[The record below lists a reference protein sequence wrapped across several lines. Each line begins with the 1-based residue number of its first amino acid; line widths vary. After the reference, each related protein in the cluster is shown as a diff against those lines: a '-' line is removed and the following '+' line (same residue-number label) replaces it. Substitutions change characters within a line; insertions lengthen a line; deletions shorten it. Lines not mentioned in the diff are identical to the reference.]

1 MFKLQALICNQI
13 YKMQFTVSTSQESGY
28 QVVELCDNKT
38 GTTAQLYSFGA
49 LLNAFTIATKTGP
62 FNGIDG
68 FSSINDAVANAT
80 AGFKS
85 SKLSPFVC
93 RLQHGKYKYEQKE
106 YQVQGFYLGDHA
118 IHGLLF
124 NAAFETTA
132 IESTSTEAFV
142 RFSHQYLGTD
152 PGYPFAF
159 TLQITWKLTSG
170 NSVQVTTTAT
180 NNHNCAIPFSDGW
193 HPYFTV
199 GATIDHATL
208 SFTTNKQLEF
218 SPDLLPTGNTIED
231 NRFVDGQKMEGI
243 FLDNC
248 FLLDTNSN
256 TQHICVLKNEC
267 VSLTIAPD
275 KQYPYLQIYT
285 PPHRKSIAIE
295 NLSSAPDSFN
305 NGIGLRVIPPNHSIE
320 FSTTYTLSANEN
332 L

>member
-1 MFKLQALICNQI
+1 
-13 YKMQFTVSTSQESGY
+13 MQFTVVTSHESGY
-28 QVVELCDNKT
+28 EVVELQDQGS
-38 GTTAQLYSFGA
+38 GTLVQLYSFGA
-49 LLNAFTIATKTGP
+49 LLNAFMIPTKTGI

-93 RLQHGKYKYEQKE
+93 RLEHGKYSFDQKE
-106 YQVQGFYLGDHA
+106 YKIEGFYLGEHA

-124 NAAFETTA
+124 NAAFGITDTKSTA
-132 IESTSTEAFV
+132 TEASV
-142 RFSHQYLGTD
+142 TFSHHYKGTD
-152 PGYPFAF
+152 PGYPFPF
-159 TLQITWKLTSG
+159 TLHVKWKLTSG
-170 NSVQVTTTAT
+170 NTLQVFTTAT
-180 NNHNCAIPFSDGW
+180 NNHSSAIPFSDGW
-193 HPYFTV
+193 HPYFMM
-199 GATIDHATL
+199 GETIDSATL

-218 SPDLLPTGNTIED
+218 SEDLLPTGNTIED

-248 FLLDTNSN
+248 FLLDHHTETKQSC
-256 TQHICVLKNEC
+256 TLKNDA
-267 VSLTIAPD
+267 VTLTITPD

-295 NLSSAPDSFN
+295 NLTSAPDSFN
-305 NGIGLRVIPPNHSIE
+305 NGIGLLIIE
-320 FSTTYTLSANEN
+320 AHHTIECATTYTFTANDS

>member
-1 MFKLQALICNQI
+1 
-13 YKMQFTVSTSQESGY
+13 MQFAVSINQETGY
-28 QVVELCDNKT
+28 QVVELQDKQT

-49 LLNAFTIATKTGP
+49 LLNAFKIPTKTGT

-93 RLQHGKYKYEQKE
+93 RMQHGKYIFDHTAYTIE
-106 YQVQGFYLGDHA
+106 GFYLGEHA

-124 NAAFETTA
+124 NASFEITETK
-132 IESTSTEAFV
+132 STELEASV
-142 RFSHQYLGTD
+142 KFSHQYQGTD
-152 PGYPFAF
+152 AGYPFPF
-159 TLQITWKLTSG
+159 TLHVTWKLTAG
-170 NSVQVTTTAT
+170 NTLQVFTTAT
-180 NNHNCAIPFSDGW
+180 NNHSSAIPFSDGW
-193 HPYFTV
+193 HPYCTV
-199 GATIDHATL
+199 GETIDSATL

-218 SPDLLPTGNTIED
+218 SADLLPTGNTIED
-231 NRFVDGQKMEGI
+231 NRFVGGQKMEGI

-248 FLLDTNSN
+248 FLLDNHSETKHSC
-256 TQHICVLKNEC
+256 TLKNDT
-267 VSLTIAPD
+267 VTLTITPD

-305 NGIGLRVIPPNHSIE
+305 NGIGLLVVEPEHTLE
-320 FSTTYTLSANEN
+320 FSTTYTLTANKT

>member
-1 MFKLQALICNQI
+1 
-13 YKMQFTVSTSQESGY
+13 MQFTVSTNQESGH
-28 QVVELCDNKT
+28 QVVELQDKQT
-38 GTTAQLYSFGA
+38 GTTVQLYSLGA
-49 LLNAFTIATKTGP
+49 LLNAFTIPTTTGN

-68 FSSINDAVANAT
+68 FTSINDAIANAT

-93 RLQHGKYKYEQKE
+93 RLQHGKYTLDQKKYTIE
-106 YQVQGFYLGDHA
+106 GFYLGDHA

-124 NAAFETTA
+124 NAAFEITETK
-132 IESTSTEAFV
+132 STELEASV
-142 RFSHQYLGTD
+142 TFSHQYQGTD
-152 PGYPFAF
+152 LGYPFPF
-159 TLQITWKLTSG
+159 TLHVTWKLTAG
-170 NSVQVTTTAT
+170 NTLQVFTTAT
-180 NNHNCAIPFSDGW
+180 NNHSSAIPFSDGW

-199 GATIDHATL
+199 GETIDSATL

-218 SPDLLPTGNTIED
+218 SADLLPTGKTIED
-231 NRFVDGQKMEGI
+231 NRFVGGQKMEGI

-248 FLLDTNSN
+248 FLLDNHSETKHRC
-256 TQHICVLKNEC
+256 TLKNDA
-267 VSLTIAPD
+267 VTLTISPD

-305 NGIGLRVIPPNHSIE
+305 NGIGLLVIEPDHTLE
-320 FSTTYTLSANEN
+320 FSTTYTLTANKT